1 MRNISRKEN
10 PMWMNAREF
19 AKREGKK
26 LYVIDVQASKDQK
39 IGRTDRFRKVSGVLQ
54 IETEHYYLAFKD
66 PITPALKERI
76 ERLYYEAI
84 EFVTSDYELAW
95 IARKGTGSPH
105 LNVLQ
110 RFLRFKWHRGGKIV
124 EKMCENLEAL
134 LAMSTE
140 ARAEF
145 LARERKAMRE
155 AARKQKEVQDE
166 TV

>member
-1 MRNISRKEN
+1 
-10 PMWMNAREF
+10 MWMNAREF

-26 LYVIDVQASKDQK
+26 LYVIDVQASKDRK
-39 IGRTDRFRKVSGVLQ
+39 IGRADRFRKVGGVLQ

-84 EFVTSDYELAW
+84 ELVASDYELAW
-95 IARKGTGSPH
+95 IAHKGTSSPH

-110 RFLRFKWHRGGKIV
+110 RFLRFRWHRGGKTV

-134 LAMSTE
+134 LAMSEE
-140 ARAEF
+140 ARTEF
-145 LARERKAMRE
+145 LAREREAMRE
-155 AARKQKEVQDE
+155 AARKQKEVQSETEGESDE
-166 TV
+166 KN

>member
-1 MRNISRKEN
+1 
-10 PMWMNAREF
+10 MNASEF

-26 LYVIDVQASKDQK
+26 LYVIDVQANKDRK

-54 IETEHYYLAFKD
+54 IETEHYYLANKY

-76 ERLYYEAI
+76 ERRYYEAI
-84 EFVTSDYELAW
+84 ELVASDYELAW
-95 IARKGTGSPH
+95 IAHKGTGSPH

-110 RFLRFKWHRGGKIV
+110 RFLRFRWHRGGKIV
-124 EKMCENLEAL
+124 QKMCENLEAL
-134 LAMSTE
+134 LAMRAE

-155 AARKQKEVQDE
+155 AARKQKEVQSETEGESDE
-166 TV
+166 RD

>member
-1 MRNISRKEN
+1 MRNISLEES

-26 LYVIDVQASKDQK
+26 LYVIDVQANKDRK

-84 EFVTSDYELAW
+84 ELVASDYELAW
-95 IARKGTGSPH
+95 IAHKGTGSPH

-110 RFLRFKWHRGGKIV
+110 RFLRFKWHRGGKTV
-124 EKMCENLEAL
+124 EKICENLEAL
-134 LAMSTE
+134 LAMSEE
-140 ARAEF
+140 ARTEF
-145 LARERKAMRE
+145 LTRELEAMRE
-155 AARKQKEVQDE
+155 AKKRKTK
-166 TV
+166 

>member
-1 MRNISRKEN
+1 MS
-10 PMWMNAREF
+10 MNAREF

-26 LYVIDVQASKDQK
+26 LYVIDVQANKDRK
-39 IGRTDRFRKVSGVLQ
+39 IGRTDRFRKVGGVLQ

-84 EFVTSDYELAW
+84 ELVASDYELAW
-95 IARKGTGSPH
+95 IAHKGTGSPH

-110 RFLRFKWHRGGKIV
+110 RFVRFRWHRGGKIV

-134 LAMSTE
+134 LAMSAE
-140 ARAEF
+140 ARTEF
-145 LARERKAMRE
+145 LARELEAMRE
-155 AARKQKEVQDE
+155 AKKRKEKKDE
-166 TV
+166 I